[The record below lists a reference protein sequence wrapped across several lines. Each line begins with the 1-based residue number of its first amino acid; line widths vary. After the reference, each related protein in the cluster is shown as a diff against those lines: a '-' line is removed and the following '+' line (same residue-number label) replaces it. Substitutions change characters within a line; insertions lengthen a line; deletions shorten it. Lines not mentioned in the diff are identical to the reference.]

1 MDMKPNELHELL
13 QTLKGKN
20 SFDVNITETK
30 KTVRNELVAYR
41 SDQPN
46 PPLNTMVPYPKD
58 RKDIVFYSFLN
69 NPSKPAIA
77 EHEYKRLKLSWE
89 SLRKHNS
96 DIEVRFCLSGCTEHE
111 YNIWQVL
118 CEDNDIM
125 MYPFHESFSAD
136 LPNAWCIHRW
146 YNLAL
151 WHEEKLNVLY
161 LDADTYIN
169 GDIQMVFDI
178 YRRDPI

>member
-1 MDMKPNELHELL
+1 MKPNELHELL

-20 SFDVNITETK
+20 SFDVDIAETK
-30 KTVRNELVAYR
+30 KTIRNELVAYR

-46 PPLNTMVPYPKD
+46 PPMHPYALIPYPKV

-77 EHEYKRLKLSWE
+77 EHEYKRLKLSWS
-89 SLRKHNS
+89 SLRKHNT
-96 DIEVRFCLSGCTEHE
+96 DIEIRFCLDGCTDHE
-111 YNIWQVL
+111 TNIWKSL
-118 CEDNDIM
+118 CADYKISM
-125 MYPFHESFSAD
+125 FPFHDSFSAD

-151 WHEEKLNVLY
+151 WHEEKLK
-161 LDADTYIN
+161 
-169 GDIQMVFDI
+169 
-178 YRRDPI
+178 YRRTVWV

>member
-1 MDMKPNELHELL
+1 MMIPSELHELL

-20 SFDVNITETK
+20 SFDVNIAETK
-30 KTVRNELVAYR
+30 KTIRNELVAYR

-46 PPLNTMVPYPKD
+46 PPLHVMVPYPKD

-89 SLRKHNS
+89 SLRKHNK
-96 DIEVRFCLSGCTEHE
+96 DIEVRFCLDGCTEE
-111 YNIWQVL
+111 YEEEIWGLL
-118 CEDNDIM
+118 CEANNVSM
-125 MYPFHESFSAD
+125 FPFHESFSAD

-151 WHEEKLNVLY
+151 WKDENLNVLY

-169 GDIQMVFDI
+169 GDIQLLFDI
-178 YRRDPI
+178 YRRDPV